1 VPAKTTHVIPKNGGW
16 VVKKEGSANRRS
28 SLYSTQKAAIE
39 AARDI
44 VQGTPSGQIVI
55 HRLNGSMRTQDIHGL
70 PELQRPPR
78 KSKLGTRAIER
89 AVPAVTRERLS
100 GG

>member
-1 VPAKTTHVIPKNGGW
+1 MSAKTTHVIPKNGGW

-28 SLYSTQKAAIE
+28 SLYRTQKEAIQ

-44 VQGTPSGQIVI
+44 VQGTSSGQIVI
-55 HRLNGSMRTQDIHGL
+55 HRLDGSMRTQDIHGL

-89 AVPAVTRERLS
+89 AVSAVIRERLS
-100 GG
+100 GD